1 MNVKSEKL
9 LVTAHKGNKDK
20 SLFEKKKEFGCDIL
34 ILVYCVSEST
44 FARS

>member
-9 LVTAHKGNKDK
+9 LVTAHKGSKDK
-20 SLFEKKKEFGCDIL
+20 KACLKKKEFGCDIL

-44 FARS
+44 FARY

>member
-9 LVTAHKGNKDK
+9 LVTARKRSKEK
-20 SLFEKKKEFGCDIL
+20 SLFEKKKKFGYAIL